1 MDDLLMP
8 PSPEAMG
15 PMGAMDGPSAPTPA
29 SAPPSGG
36 MGGPMPPPMPDTD
49 PQSMALAAAEV
60 TMEMLPGM
68 PDQALAAL
76 SRSVM
81 AEVDR
86 RSAEQAPSPSGPA
99 PGPGPMG
106 AMPVGPGP
114 MGGMPPGPAP
124 APAPAGIGALLG

>member
-8 PSPEAMG
+8 PPPGAME
-15 PMGAMDGPSAPTPA
+15 PMGAAPPSE
-29 SAPPSGG
+29 SAPPMGG
-36 MGGPMPPPMPDTD
+36 MGGPMPPPLPDTD

-86 RSAEQAPSPSGPA
+86 RSAEQAPPPSGPA
-99 PGPGPMG
+99 PGPMG
-106 AMPVGPGP
+106 GMPAGPGP

-124 APAPAGIGALLG
+124 APAPASAGIGALIG